1 MQELELEEF
10 VDEEE
15 VDEEPYSTVVCRT
28 IAVIVW
34 FVSAFHFFLA
44 VNCARFVEFDVVSQM
59 IPYCWACFIV
69 SAAYIFL
76 KVKSRYGKSPDIGL
90 RHDSF

>member
-10 VDEEE
+10 VDDEE

-44 VNCARFVEFDVVSQM
+44 VNCARFVEFDVLSQM
-59 IPYCWACFIV
+59 IPYFWACFIV
-69 SAAYIFL
+69 SAAWIV
-76 KVKSRYGKSPDIGL
+76 VKGRSYFRREPDIRL
-90 RHDSF
+90 